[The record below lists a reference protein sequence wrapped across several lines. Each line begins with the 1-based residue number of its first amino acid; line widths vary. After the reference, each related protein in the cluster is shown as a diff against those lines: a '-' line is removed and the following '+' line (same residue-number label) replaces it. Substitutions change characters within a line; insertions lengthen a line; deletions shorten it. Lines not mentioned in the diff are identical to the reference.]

1 MVKYSKF
8 RGPFL
13 ISAKFYRDDF
23 TKQLYVEVMTCLWSG
38 FSEDAK
44 RKVISGITDVFTK
57 LGVPREAVEV
67 LIHEVPKE
75 NWGLG
80 GEPASKKLGEVEPP

>member
-1 MVKYSKF
+1 MPLVHV
-8 RGPFL
+8 
-13 ISAKFYRDDF
+13 
-23 TKQLYVEVMTCLWSG
+23 YVWSG

-80 GEPASKKLGEVEPP
+80 GEPASRKLGEVEPP